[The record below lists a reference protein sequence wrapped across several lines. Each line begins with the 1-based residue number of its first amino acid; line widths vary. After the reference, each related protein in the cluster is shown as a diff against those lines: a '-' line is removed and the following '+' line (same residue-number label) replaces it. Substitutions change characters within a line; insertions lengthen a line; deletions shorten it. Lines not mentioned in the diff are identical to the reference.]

1 MRSLVKISLRL
12 ARCSSGNALVEMT
25 IVVPVAI
32 SLMAGGMDFGM
43 ALATQATAGKSVRD
57 AARYLGSL
65 RASECNGQ
73 IATAQNIAV
82 YGNLSGT
89 GNALVPNWDANGGAN
104 NNVNITCGSII
115 VVSAKIPYDSI
126 ILAKFLP
133 ISSSLTLSTQHEEP
147 QLGGS

>member
-1 MRSLVKISLRL
+1 MRSLLKLLLRF

-25 IVVPVAI
+25 VVVTVAI
-32 SLMAGGMDFGM
+32 SLTAGGVDFGM
-43 ALATQATAGKSVRD
+43 ALTTQATVGKSVRD

-82 YGNLSGT
+82 YGNLNGT
-89 GNALVPNWDANGGAN
+89 GTALVPNWNANGGVN
-104 NNVNITCGSII
+104 NNVNITCGSTI

-126 ILAKFLP
+126 IFGSFLP
-133 ISSSLTLSTQHEEP
+133 ISSTLTLSTQHEEP
-147 QLGGS
+147 QVGGS

>member
-1 MRSLVKISLRL
+1 MRSLVKTSLRL

-25 IVVPVAI
+25 IVVPVTI
-32 SLMAGGMDFGM
+32 SLAAGGVDFGM
-43 ALATQATAGKSVRD
+43 ALTTQATAGKSVRD

-65 RASECNGQ
+65 RASECNDQ
-73 IATAQNIAV
+73 ISNAQNIAV

-89 GNALVPNWDANGGAN
+89 GTALVPNWDANGGAN
-104 NNVNITCGSII
+104 NNVNITCGSTI

-126 ILAKFLP
+126 ILVSFLP
-133 ISSSLTLSTQHEEP
+133 ISGTLTLSTQHEEP

>member
-1 MRSLVKISLRL
+1 
-12 ARCSSGNALVEMT
+12 MT
-25 IVVPVAI
+25 IVVPVVI
-32 SLMAGGMDFGM
+32 SLMAGGIDFSM
-43 ALATQATAGKSVRD
+43 ALTTQATAGKSIRD

-89 GNALVPNWDANGGAN
+89 GNALVPNWEANGGPN
-104 NNVNITCGSII
+104 NNVTITCGSII

-126 ILAKFLP
+126 TLL
-133 ISSSLTLSTQHEEP
+133 ISITLSTQHEEP

>member
-1 MRSLVKISLRL
+1 MRSLVKLLVRL

-25 IVVPVAI
+25 IVVPVVI
-32 SLMAGGMDFGM
+32 SLMAGGIDFSM
-43 ALATQATAGKSVRD
+43 ALTTQATAGKSIRD

-89 GNALVPNWDANGGAN
+89 GNALVPNWEANGGPN
-104 NNVNITCGSII
+104 NNVTITCGSII

-126 ILAKFLP
+126 TLL
-133 ISSSLTLSTQHEEP
+133 ISITLSTQHEEP

>member
-1 MRSLVKISLRL
+1 MRSLVKTSLRL

-32 SLMAGGMDFGM
+32 SLMAGGVDFGL
-43 ALATQATAGKSVRD
+43 ALTTQATASKSVRD

-65 RASECNGQ
+65 RASECNDQ
-73 IATAQNIAV
+73 ISNAQNIAV

-89 GNALVPNWDANGGAN
+89 GTALVPNWDANGGAN
-104 NNVNITCGSII
+104 NNVNITCGSTI

-126 ILAKFLP
+126 ILVSFLP
-133 ISSSLTLSTQHEEP
+133 ISGTLTLSTQHEEP

>member
-1 MRSLVKISLRL
+1 MRTLFKLLLQL

-32 SLMAGGMDFGM
+32 SLTAGGVDFGM
-43 ALATQATAGKSVRD
+43 ALTTQATAGKSVRD
-57 AARYLGSL
+57 AARYLGNL

-73 IATAQNIAV
+73 IANAQNIAV
-82 YGNLSGT
+82 YGNLNGT
-89 GNALVPNWDANGGAN
+89 GNALVPNWNANGGPN
-104 NNVNITCGSII
+104 NNVNITCGSTV

-126 ILAKFLP
+126 ILASFLP
-133 ISSSLTLSTQHEEP
+133 ISSTLTLSTQHEEP

>member
-1 MRSLVKISLRL
+1 MSSFFKFLLQL
-12 ARCSSGNALVEMT
+12 ARCSSGNALIEMT

-32 SLMAGGMDFGM
+32 SLTAGGVDFGM
-43 ALATQATAGKSVRD
+43 ALTTQATAGKSVRD

-73 IATAQNIAV
+73 IANAQNIAV
-82 YGNLSGT
+82 YGNLTGT
-89 GNALVPNWDANGGAN
+89 GNALVPNWNANGGAN
-104 NNVNITCGSII
+104 NNVSITCGSTI

-126 ILAKFLP
+126 IFTSFLP
-133 ISSSLTLSTQHEEP
+133 ISSTLTLSTQHEEP

>member
-1 MRSLVKISLRL
+1 MRSPVKFLLRL

-25 IVVPVAI
+25 IIVPVAI
-32 SLMAGGMDFGM
+32 SLMAGGVDFGL
-43 ALATQATAGKSVRD
+43 ALTTQATAKSVRD

-65 RASECNGQ
+65 RASECNDQ
-73 IATAQNIAV
+73 ISNAQNIAV

-89 GNALVPNWDANGGAN
+89 GTALVPNWDANGGAN
-104 NNVNITCGSII
+104 NNVNITCGSTI

-126 ILAKFLP
+126 ILVSFLP
-133 ISSSLTLSTQHEEP
+133 ISGTLTLSTQHEEP